1 MIGGSLPMKEK
12 ARRIMTKVVNLLSA
26 KMEMGAPMICM
37 YLLGN
42 PDHYTDHQFIPF
54 YWQSFVSEAQH
65 AFDTE
70 NLEPPQKVALIQ
82 KWGKIVGISPVF
94 DYTYRSHGLQHVRIV
109 I

>member
-1 MIGGSLPMKEK
+1 
-12 ARRIMTKVVNLLSA
+12 
-26 KMEMGAPMICM
+26 MICM

-54 YWQSFVSEAQH
+54 YWQSFVSEARH

-70 NLEPPQKVALIQ
+70 NLEPQKVALIQ
-82 KWGKIVGISPVF
+82 KRGKIVGISPVF
-94 DYTYRSHGLQHVRIV
+94 DYTYRSHGLQHLSLYEWVTRCKQVKIRGKSSKKTEKKKNNDRHGYF